1 VSQILIVEDDSV
13 SALICSRLLEHA
25 GHSVTVAADG
35 LAAIERLETSEIHAV
50 VTDLLMPRMDGH
62 ELCDR
67 IRGDARWTEL
77 PIIVVTGVAEPE
89 ALAWIDDYPNV
100 QLLEKPIKV
109 ANLIEAL
116 DARLSTDRL
125 A

>member
-1 VSQILIVEDDSV
+1 MPQILVVEDDPVAS
-13 SALICSRLLEHA
+13 LIYSRLLEHT
-25 GHSVTVAADG
+25 GYSVMVASGG
-35 LAAIERLETSEIHAV
+35 LAAIELLETGEIHAV
-50 VTDLLMPRMDGH
+50 VTDLLMPMMDGH

-67 IRGDARWTEL
+67 IRADERWAEL
-77 PIIVVTGVAEPE
+77 PIFVVTGVAEPE
-89 ALAWIDDYPNV
+89 ALAWLDDYPNI

-116 DARLSTDRL
+116 DAHFSTDRP

>member
-1 VSQILIVEDDSV
+1 MSQILVVEDDPV
-13 SALICSRLLEHA
+13 AALICSRLLEHT
-25 GHSVTVAADG
+25 GYSVTVATDG
-35 LAAIERLETSEIHAV
+35 LAAMELLETSEIHAV

-67 IRGDARWTEL
+67 LRGDERWAKL
-77 PIIVVTGVAEPE
+77 PIFVVTGVAEPE
-89 ALAWIDDYPNV
+89 ALAWIDDHPNI

-116 DARLSTDRL
+116 DARLSRGRP